1 MQVLLTTEKHDL
13 PLTSSTPSLN
23 SNTATMPAFDPST
36 LLQGSSFEP
45 NAILRGAQL
54 TLVGAHRAL
63 QNPALFTSA
72 HYKQAALAVAAG
84 ILIRLLVAI
93 PTLGIR
99 VLLGFIGLF
108 TDITWDDEVIDGIHY
123 VENHV
128 LQVPFFLMS
137 FMRYL
142 SPAMDQM
149 FMDSLAW
156 VDETYVLKHK
166 DEDPGHLRAMYYP
179 NLKMYDEAHVGKKK
193 GEGEKKSPYDA
204 MVQFLW
210 RFGKKAALSL
220 AVYLA
225 TFIPYVGAFV
235 LPAVSFYTFNKAV
248 GTPAAVVIFGSGLVV
263 PKRYLVM
270 FLQSYFSSRSL
281 MRELVSSC
289 LSDPITCICTNTV
302 QLEPY
307 FSRLHYSRPQKRAW
321 FHNREGV
328 LYGFALAFFI
338 VLKIPLVGVLIYGV
352 AEASTAYLV
361 TKITEPPPPPQDA
374 ERFMESDVEWKN
386 KHEFLSLPYDK
397 LDKFNITAKTKAAAR
412 PDTTGTGGEGELKGK
427 AFS

>member
-1 MQVLLTTEKHDL
+1 M
-13 PLTSSTPSLN
+13 TSG
-23 SNTATMPAFDPST
+23 FDPST
-36 LLQGSSFEP
+36 LLQGTSFEP

-54 TLVGAHRAL
+54 TIVGAHRAL
-63 QNPALFTSA
+63 QNPALFTSE

-99 VLLGFIGLF
+99 VLLSFIGLF
-108 TDITWDDEVIDGIHY
+108 TDITWDEDVVDGIHY

-142 SPAMDQM
+142 SPAMDHM

-156 VDETYVLKHK
+156 VDQTYVAKHK
-166 DEDPGHLRAMYYP
+166 GENPDELRAMYYP
-179 NLKMYDEAHVGKKK
+179 NLKMYDGVHTDKKK
-193 GEGEKKSPYDA
+193 IEGEKKSPYDA

-210 RFGKKAALSL
+210 RFGKKAGLSL
-220 AVYLA
+220 GVYLA
-225 TFIPYVGAFV
+225 TFIPYVGNLV

-263 PKRYLVM
+263 PKKYLVM

-281 MRELVSSC
+281 MRELVSRSMRYQYIVDFANSV
-289 LSDPITCICTNTV
+289 L

-307 FSRLHYSRPQKRAW
+307 FSRLHYSSQQKRAW

-328 LYGFALAFFI
+328 LYGFAIAFFI
-338 VLKIPLVGVLIYGV
+338 FLKIPLVGVLIYGI
-352 AEASTAYLV
+352 AEASTAYLI

-374 ERFMESDVEWKN
+374 DKFMETDVEWKN
-386 KHEFLSLPYDK
+386 KHEFLALPWDK
-397 LDKFNITAKTKAAAR
+397 IDRFNYSGKGKGAEKSPSAVAGDR
-412 PDTTGTGGEGELKGK
+412 ELKGR